1 LLPGSHGNIFSIPY
15 ATYAISIDAGALLL
29 GARDPLV
36 NCDSEIP
43 EINAAI
49 QIGGARAL
57 WDRSSHA
64 SLPFMSQVLQ
74 DIAHGTGI
82 RSNQGMMNTVYV
94 KHPCVV
100 VVFFVFFASSTS
112 CITFC
117 ITSCIACP
125 LEKPSAVLFYLHVC
139 DYYDSIIFTTINE
152 QVPRGCRGEQCAI
165 GRNNER
171 TTSLGQNS
179 SASADPYFWIAKS
192 TKNGVWGRSSRA
204 CIAKQRLRSVV
215 VHGAAMGRR
224 AQRYCCYCCC
234 CYCC

>member
-1 LLPGSHGNIFSIPY
+1 MVTVLLPGSHGNIFSIPY

-82 RSNQGMMNTVYV
+82 RSNQGMMSTVYV
-94 KHPCVV
+94 KHPCVS
-100 VVFFVFFASSTS
+100 VVFFVFFASSLLAS
-112 CITFC
+112 LLAPLLVSLVLLKNRLPFC
-117 ITSCIACP
+117 
-125 LEKPSAVLFYLHVC
+125 
-139 DYYDSIIFTTINE
+139 FT
-152 QVPRGCRGEQCAI
+152 
-165 GRNNER
+165 
-171 TTSLGQNS
+171 
-179 SASADPYFWIAKS
+179 Y
-192 TKNGVWGRSSRA
+192 
-204 CIAKQRLRSVV
+204 
-215 VHGAAMGRR
+215 M
-224 AQRYCCYCCC
+224 
-234 CYCC
+234 

>member
-1 LLPGSHGNIFSIPY
+1 MVTVLLPHSHGNIFSIPY

-82 RSNQGMMNTVYV
+82 RSNQGMMSTVYV
-94 KHPCVV
+94 KHPCVL
-100 VVFFVFFASSTS
+100 VVFFVFCVFFVFLASSLLAPLLVS
-112 CITFC
+112 LVLLKNRLPFC
-117 ITSCIACP
+117 
-125 LEKPSAVLFYLHVC
+125 
-139 DYYDSIIFTTINE
+139 FT
-152 QVPRGCRGEQCAI
+152 
-165 GRNNER
+165 
-171 TTSLGQNS
+171 
-179 SASADPYFWIAKS
+179 Y
-192 TKNGVWGRSSRA
+192 
-204 CIAKQRLRSVV
+204 
-215 VHGAAMGRR
+215 M
-224 AQRYCCYCCC
+224 
-234 CYCC
+234 